1 MARTAREVLDQ
12 EYLQV
17 RAKILEVAA
26 FFDRL
31 SEAEASDA
39 NQSQLELLE
48 QGCAILNDNEVDKAA
63 RVQLLFS
70 REYDAQWREKFSV

>member
-1 MARTAREVLDQ
+1 MPRTSREVLEQ

-31 SEAEASDA
+31 AEAEVSNV
-39 NQSQLELLE
+39 NQDQLDLLE
-48 QGCAILNDNEVDKAA
+48 QGCRVLTDGDAGKAA
-63 RVQLLFS
+63 RVQLAFS
-70 REYDAQWREKFSV
+70 RTYEADWREKYSI

>member
-1 MARTAREVLDQ
+1 MSRTAREVLEQ

-31 SEAEASDA
+31 SEAEASEA
-39 NQSQLELLE
+39 NQAQLELLE
-48 QGCAILNDNEVDKAA
+48 KGCEILNDNEVDKAA
-63 RVQLLFS
+63 RLQLLFS
-70 REYDAQWREKFSV
+70 REYDAQWREKYSI